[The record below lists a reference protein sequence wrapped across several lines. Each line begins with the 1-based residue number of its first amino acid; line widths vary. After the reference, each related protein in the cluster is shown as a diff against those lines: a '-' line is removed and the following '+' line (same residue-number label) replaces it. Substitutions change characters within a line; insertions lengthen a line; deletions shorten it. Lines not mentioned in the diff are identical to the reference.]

1 VTSTA
6 DPATALSFPALPPGL
21 DTPRVVVD
29 LARVE
34 ANICRLQ
41 DEMDRRDIAVRPHAK
56 THKSVAIARMQLDAG
71 ARGITVGTIGEAEV
85 FAAAGIDDLFLA
97 YPIWAGGSK
106 GDRVRALHERLP
118 AFRVGIDSVGGA
130 RELGR
135 AVAGSP
141 RSLAV
146 LVEVDPGLHRTGV
159 PSPDVAVDVA
169 RAARDAALDVIGV
182 FSHGGHGYA
191 PGALDRAGAD
201 EVRTLT
207 AAAEVLRAAGF
218 EITTISAGATPT
230 IRSAATGAVN
240 EMRAGTSVYGDR
252 QQWVLGSI
260 PAEGCAVAVAATVV
274 SVFDDRIVLDAG
286 AKALTKDRAEWLT
299 GHGAIAGYPDLV
311 IERLSDYHGVVTA
324 RPGAARP
331 ELGQVVAIIP
341 NHVCPVVDLVDR
353 VVAVD
358 ADGSVAEWPV
368 DARGRSG

>member
-1 VTSTA
+1 RG
-6 DPATALSFPALPPGL
+6 P
-21 DTPRVVVD
+21 
-29 LARVE
+29 
-34 ANICRLQ
+34 
-41 DEMDRRDIAVRPHAK
+41 
-56 THKSVAIARMQLDAG
+56 G
-71 ARGITVGTIGEAEV
+71 ARGIPVGTIGEAEV

-118 AFRVGIDSVGGA
+118 AFCVGIDSVGGA

-135 AVAGSP
+135 AGAGSP

-218 EITTISAGATPT
+218 EVTTISAGATPT
-230 IRSAATGAVN
+230 IRSAATDAVN
-240 EMRAGTSVYGDR
+240 EMRAVTSVYGDR

-260 PAEGCAVAVAATVV
+260 PAEGYAV
-274 SVFDDRIVLDAG
+274 
-286 AKALTKDRAEWLT
+286 
-299 GHGAIAGYPDLV
+299 
-311 IERLSDYHGVVTA
+311 
-324 RPGAARP
+324 
-331 ELGQVVAIIP
+331 
-341 NHVCPVVDLVDR
+341 
-353 VVAVD
+353 
-358 ADGSVAEWPV
+358 
-368 DARGRSG
+368 